1 MRIVVIVT
9 LLAIAIG
16 GVAIAVQQEYP
27 NFSSITVLDNK
38 RVVVQR
44 VKAEGGKWAG
54 EHTHPGNQLAV
65 FLNAVTMTYK
75 EDGKESEKEYTAGQ
89 VIWINKVTHDH
100 KTDVDQSAIIITLK

>member
-1 MRIVVIVT
+1 MRMLLIVT
-9 LLAIAIG
+9 LLAIATA

-38 RVVVQR
+38 SVVVQR
-44 VKAEGGKWAG
+44 VKAEKGEWAG

-75 EDGKESEKEYTAGQ
+75 EGDKEFEKEYTAGQ
-89 VIWINKVTHDH
+89 VIWVDKVTHDH